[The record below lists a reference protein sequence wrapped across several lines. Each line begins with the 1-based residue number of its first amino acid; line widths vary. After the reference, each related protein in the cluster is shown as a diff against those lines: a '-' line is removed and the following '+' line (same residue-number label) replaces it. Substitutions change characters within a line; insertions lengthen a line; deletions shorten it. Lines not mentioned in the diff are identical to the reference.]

1 MYSLGDNVA
10 YFIRIVGWA
19 VAISL
24 GFSIATAIAIRI
36 FSLLSRDIDEWS
48 EIRDRNYGVAA
59 IVIALMTMI
68 GLIMVRVF

>member
-1 MYSLGDNVA
+1 MYSLGDTVV
-10 YFIRIVGWA
+10 YFIRIAGWA
-19 VAISL
+19 VAISI
-24 GFSIATAIAIRI
+24 GFSIAIAIAIWI

-68 GLIMVRVF
+68 ALIMVRVF